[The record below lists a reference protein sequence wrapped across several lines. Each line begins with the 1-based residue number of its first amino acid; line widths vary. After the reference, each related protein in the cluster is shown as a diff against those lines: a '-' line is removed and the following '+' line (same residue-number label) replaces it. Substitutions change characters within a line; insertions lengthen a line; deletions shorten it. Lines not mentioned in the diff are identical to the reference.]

1 MDAIIKKISLANLS
15 FNLVFLND
23 NKTVRK
29 IPLATSLKDA
39 KDRIAAILGHD
50 FSDQLYFGESE
61 SPEVEKIQAW
71 IAHPKFSEREVIYSL
86 LF

>member
-61 SPEVEKIQAW
+61 SPEVR
-71 IAHPKFSEREVIYSL
+71 KFRPGLHTQNFLEREVIYSL